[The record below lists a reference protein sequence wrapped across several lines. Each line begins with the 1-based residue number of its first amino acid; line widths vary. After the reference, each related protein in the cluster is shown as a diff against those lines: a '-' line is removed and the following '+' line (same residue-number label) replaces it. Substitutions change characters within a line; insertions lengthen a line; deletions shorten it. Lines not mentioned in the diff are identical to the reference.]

1 MSIPFELKFSLE
13 RIFPTRTIK
22 DEKNVF
28 HAKKGLGQQCEHSLP
43 ANSWVSHYI
52 GHWYMLDIQYSSYNL
67 ETTFI
72 PF

>member
-43 ANSWVSHYI
+43 ANS
-52 GHWYMLDIQYSSYNL
+52 
-67 ETTFI
+67 
-72 PF
+72 